1 MIRAGYRAD
10 RLESMQRE
18 EIRDA
23 GALLGTALGE
33 LAEAARDVHRGV
45 SARVVGLLGA
55 PATPVRVLHDAIA
68 GVAYGSARLSVRAV
82 PAALGAASA
91 ELATRSADSVHA
103 SRRTHLALN
112 ALNGFWGDRLADR
125 QPSLAC
131 AMTLRT
137 HRGELRAVPANVAF
151 DAWTD
156 ASGRLAVFV
165 HGLCESDR
173 AWWLAA
179 ARRYGDA
186 DVTYGSRLRA
196 DSGWTPLYLSY
207 NTGLH
212 VSDNGEQL
220 AAFLDD
226 LVAAWPVPVTDI
238 ALIGHSMGALVARS
252 AAHQAHEQDRTWLR
266 SLRHVVGLGAPNT
279 GAPLERLVNAGT
291 HTLARLP
298 ETRPFATWL
307 NGRSVGIKDLRYGAV
322 VRADWF
328 ERDPDERLVDRCA
341 PATLLDGVTYSAA
354 SATLSRRSDG
364 RLAHDLLVQHASAHG
379 VHPTRRIAFEPEH
392 LLHLGGKH
400 HFDLLNDPQVY
411 AHLSRWLN
419 G

>member
-1 MIRAGYRAD
+1 
-10 RLESMQRE
+10 MQRE

-33 LAEAARDVHRGV
+33 LAETARDMQRGV
-45 SARVVGLLGA
+45 SARVFGVLGA
-55 PATPVRVLHDAIA
+55 PAVPVRVLHDAIA
-68 GVAYGSARLSVRAV
+68 AVAYGSTCLGVRAL
-82 PAALGAASA
+82 PAMIGAASA
-91 ELATRSADSVHA
+91 DLATSSADSVH
-103 SRRTHLALN
+103 SSPRVHLALN

-137 HRGELRAVPANVAF
+137 HGGELRAVPANVAF
-151 DAWTD
+151 DAGAD

-179 ARRYGDA
+179 ARRYGDP

-196 DSGWTPLYLSY
+196 EHGWTPLYLSY

-220 AAFLDD
+220 AALLDE
-226 LVAAWPVPVTDI
+226 LVAAWPVQVTEI
-238 ALIGHSMGALVARS
+238 ALIGHSMGGLVARS
-252 AAHQAHEQDRTWLR
+252 AAQQAHEQDRTWVR
-266 SLRHVVGLGAPNT
+266 SLRHVVGLGSPNT

-291 HTLARLP
+291 HALARLP

-307 NGRSVGIKDLRYGAV
+307 NRRSVGIKDMRYGAV
-322 VRADWF
+322 VRTDWF
-328 ERDPDERLVDRCA
+328 DCDPDERLVDRCA
-341 PATLLDGVTYSAA
+341 PATMLDGVTYSAA
-354 SATLSRRSDG
+354 SATLSRRPDG
-364 RLAHDLLVQHASAHG
+364 RFAHDLLVQHASAHG

-392 LLHLGGKH
+392 LLHIGGKH

-411 AHLSRWLN
+411 VHLSRWLN